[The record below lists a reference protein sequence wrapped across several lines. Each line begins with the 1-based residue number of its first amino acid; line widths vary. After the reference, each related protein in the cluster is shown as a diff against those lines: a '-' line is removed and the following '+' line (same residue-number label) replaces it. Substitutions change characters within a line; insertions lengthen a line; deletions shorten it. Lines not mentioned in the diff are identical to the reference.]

1 MSDLS
6 GTAENRFYKHTMEGT
21 IMDRVAV
28 AKELVSIAR
37 ELDERY
43 EETGNQ
49 KYLRLSNAVTET
61 LEEVVAEHKAMQRA
75 AQTSPMQQVWQQQP
89 GESAWQAWNPAALMG
104 KVMNTP
110 AALAQGAYEGI
121 QGVGSMM
128 SKGPLG
134 PLQQQV
140 AQIDNELKAMQQR
153 MYQLQQQKAGLM
165 QQGVDVRRDL
175 VGDPNAAAGL
185 QKNVNRYNQ
194 QMGQPPSAKA

>member
-61 LEEVVAEHKAMQRA
+61 LKEVVAEHRQEQAMQRK
-75 AQTSPMQQVWQQQP
+75 AQASPAYGRGLQQAYQQLTPPGIMPDPQAPGVWIDQKTGLPSLRQPNGKVLSENEWHSLIQPQNQTAVHQQQ
-89 GESAWQAWNPAALMG
+89 ERWL
-104 KVMNTP
+104 V
-110 AALAQGAYEGI
+110 
-121 QGVGSMM
+121 
-128 SKGPLG
+128 
-134 PLQQQV
+134 
-140 AQIDNELKAMQQR
+140 R
-153 MYQLQQQKAGLM
+153 
-165 QQGVDVRRDL
+165 DV
-175 VGDPNAAAGL
+175 
-185 QKNVNRYNQ
+185 
-194 QMGQPPSAKA
+194 